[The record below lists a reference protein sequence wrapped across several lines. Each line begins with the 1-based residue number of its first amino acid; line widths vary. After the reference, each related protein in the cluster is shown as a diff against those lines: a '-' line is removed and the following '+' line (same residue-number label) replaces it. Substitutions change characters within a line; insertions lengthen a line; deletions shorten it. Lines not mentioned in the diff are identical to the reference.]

1 MRETA
6 EEAPTPRPRHID
18 DQFMNFTYKRFDGL
32 TARMRWSD
40 GIPQVSFSNP
50 RLIFKFRIS
59 KSARDLKI
67 FKYALFAARAER
79 SVAHER
85 ADGREPQH
93 GRVRGIIR
101 VRG

>member
-40 GIPQVSFSNP
+40 GIPQVQASLFKLP
-50 RLIFKFRIS
+50 RPDFRIPR
-59 KSARDLKI
+59 SARDIKI
-67 FKYALFAARAER
+67 F
-79 SVAHER
+79 
-85 ADGREPQH
+85 
-93 GRVRGIIR
+93 
-101 VRG
+101 